1 MRIKGVVFLFLFI
14 SLCFSCFA
22 QVNETQPV
30 ADSIADSLSTAKD
43 SAAVEEIDAESQ
55 IIEAKDY
62 ASQNIVS
69 TAQMDLDYADTL
81 EVKDSLVYHLCI
93 LKGEQ
98 EIIPYDRSSL
108 EKTKID
114 RAFSIIL
121 FPNSKKVFSV
131 SEMII
136 NDNGAWD
143 FIYQRLFDTTGNTR
157 AFVRKYNTFNS
168 HCAQVA
174 FEVSRYFF
182 NDKGEQIAKTY
193 QIFDQKDAPLD
204 INNCEM
210 AREDYIK
217 EKNFSELN
225 SKYAFP
231 LETMQLPAKDI
242 NEQDLIIED
251 KQTNQGE

>member
-1 MRIKGVVFLFLFI
+1 MRIKGLVFLLLF
-14 SLCFSCFA
+14 SGLYFSCFA
-22 QVNETQPV
+22 QVNGTQHV
-30 ADSIADSLSTAKD
+30 AEVIEDTITTAKD
-43 SAAVEEIDAESQ
+43 TASAEEIDSESQ

-62 ASQNIVS
+62 AAQNVVS
-69 TAQMDLDYADTL
+69 TEQMDLDYADTL
-81 EVKDSLVYHLCI
+81 ELKDSLVYHLCI

-98 EIIPYDRSSL
+98 GIIPYDRSSL

-121 FPNSKKVFSV
+121 FPNSKKVFSI

-143 FIYQRLFDTTGNTR
+143 FIYQRLFDTTGNIR

-193 QIFDQKDAPLD
+193 QIFDQKGVELD
-204 INNCEM
+204 INSCEM
-210 AREDYIK
+210 AREDYTK
-217 EKNFSELN
+217 EKTFTELN
-225 SKYAFP
+225 DKYNFP
-231 LETMQLPAKDI
+231 LDTMQLPTKDLSEPDI
-242 NEQDLIIED
+242 IIED